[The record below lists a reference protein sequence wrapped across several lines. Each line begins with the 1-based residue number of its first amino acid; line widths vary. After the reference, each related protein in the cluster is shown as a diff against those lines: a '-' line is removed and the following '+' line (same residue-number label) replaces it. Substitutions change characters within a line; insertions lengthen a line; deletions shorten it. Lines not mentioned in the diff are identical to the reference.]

1 MDPKQIDS
9 LEKTVNKYTPE
20 DDMMDPILIR
30 SDFDYVENLKFDTK
44 FKKILEEVFE
54 KEFTEMPEDDMDY
67 KDMEYVLQL
76 IKTKQWDAI
85 CPYVEKVNETYF
97 IEFVLSLILKAK
109 EQMEN
114 GPSYY
119 RHLNRNDFDSDLAYL
134 EARVRAGMKAGYT
147 FDECR
152 DHWFADF
159 EKALYE
165 ASDEA
170 ASTEDTS

>member
-1 MDPKQIDS
+1 
-9 LEKTVNKYTPE
+9 
-20 DDMMDPILIR
+20 
-30 SDFDYVENLKFDTK
+30 
-44 FKKILEEVFE
+44 
-54 KEFTEMPEDDMDY
+54 
-67 KDMEYVLQL
+67 MEYVLQL
-76 IKTKQWDAI
+76 IKTKQWDDI

-165 ASDEA
+165 ASDEVKET
-170 ASTEDTS
+170 STEATS